1 MPVSEPSG
9 ELWSKVKPLTEWPDT
24 NEDMLGAMYFALL
37 DSATAFAG
45 LNEAGVE
52 AVWEA
57 WQDPAGGEF
66 VSVLTWEISL
76 GVGVAGQLVQLGGLA
91 GAFAADV
98 KNAKQYIQNIIALN
112 TVPYEAAGVIPFIG
126 DDAQERLVKQV
137 ATWINNHLNGLL
149 DEIANRQ
156 NVDHR
161 AIIAELGEGRTLLER
176 GGDLL
181 ADNAELINKVSDVV
195 GDIST
200 TLGLAADATGVV
212 KHPIAVAISETLGNA
227 SLGTGVVA
235 LGGHTLA
242 DKAGADVADE
252 TLNWDR
258 QAVIFGAHNVPF
270 GTTAVVG
277 EQVLAEAASPDDGP
291 PTYFNDLESYWVPR
305 EDWQKVTAG
314 TGSALGILVV
324 PFANAAGDGIAA
336 DNEGQGARDES
347 RARDRVGA
355 R

>member
-24 NEDMLGAMYFALL
+24 NEDMVGAIYFALL
-37 DSATAFAG
+37 DSAAAFAG
-45 LNEAGVE
+45 LNEAGLE

-57 WQDPAGGEF
+57 WQDPAGGQF
-66 VSVLTWEISL
+66 VSVLTWEIKL
-76 GVGVAGQLVQLGGLA
+76 GVGAAGQMVQLGGLA

-112 TVPYEAAGVIPFIG
+112 TVPYEAAGAVPFIG
-126 DDAQERLVKQV
+126 DDAQERIVKQV
-137 ATWINNHLNGLL
+137 ASWINNHLNGLL
-149 DEIANRQ
+149 DGIANRRD
-156 NVDHR
+156 VDHG
-161 AIIAELGEGRTLLER
+161 AIVAELGEGRNLLER
-176 GGDLL
+176 GQDLL
-181 ADNAELINKVSDVV
+181 TDNVELINKVSDVV

-200 TLGLAADATGVV
+200 TLGLASDVAGVV
-212 KHPIAVAISETLGNA
+212 PHPIAEGLSEALGNA

-242 DKAGADVADE
+242 DKAGADVAEE

-258 QAVIFGAHNVPF
+258 QAVIYGASGVPN
-270 GTTAVVG
+270 GTTFVVG
-277 EQVLAEAASPDDGP
+277 QQIGAELATPDDGP
-291 PTYFNDLESYWVPR
+291 PTYFNDLQSYWVP
-305 EDWQKVTAG
+305 ENPLQVALKG
-314 TGSALGILVV
+314 TPLGILV

-336 DNEGQGARDES
+336 DNESQGARDES